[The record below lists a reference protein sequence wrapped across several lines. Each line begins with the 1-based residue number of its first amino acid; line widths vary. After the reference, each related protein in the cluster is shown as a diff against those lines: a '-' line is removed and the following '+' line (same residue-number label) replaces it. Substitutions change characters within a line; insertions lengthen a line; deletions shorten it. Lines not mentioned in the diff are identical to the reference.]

1 MVENER
7 NDIPKFKMLGLNAL
21 HANGIN

>member
-1 MVENER
+1 MVEKER